1 MRTDTMTA
9 MTTKKIKSEAKRLLM
24 TCFAESAFIS
34 MLNIGIFLITYLL
47 IILAGRLTGAHT
59 AETLFPVFSSCPPIF
74 IIALCVILAAAYIL
88 SAPIYYGTRW
98 FFWQA
103 ASGNNMPASSVFAGY
118 SSYEQFRL
126 CIKLRVLS
134 DMRRLPYILVF
145 GTAVVVEGVL
155 AHRLLTGNGG
165 AENAGLI
172 YGGFALATVGVI
184 YICFCAGLKCIPVGF
199 LLANDPDAVVAD
211 IFELSEKIIKGNAGR
226 LMKLYVSFVGWF
238 LICLPAFPVIILLP
252 YFNMSLAVFLK
263 DCLAR
268 DREQPAIDKD
278 KKEPVMA

>member
-1 MRTDTMTA
+1 MTA

-24 TCFAESAFIS
+24 GCFAESAFIS

-47 IILAGRLTGAHT
+47 IIVAGRITGAHT
-59 AETLFPVFSSCPPIF
+59 ADTLFPFFSACPVSF
-74 IIALCVILAAAYIL
+74 IIALCVILIAAYIL

-118 SSYEQFRL
+118 SSAEQFSL
-126 CIKLRVLS
+126 CVRLRVLS
-134 DMRRLPYILVF
+134 DIRRLPYILVF
-145 GTAVVVEGVL
+145 GTAVIVEAFL
-155 AHRLLTGNGG
+155 AGRLLAGSGGGNAAFVYIGV
-165 AENAGLI
+165 AI
-172 YGGFALATVGVI
+172 ATVGVV

-199 LLANDPDAVVAD
+199 LLADDPDAVVSD
-211 IFELSEKIIKGNAGR
+211 IFELSEKLIKGNAGR
-226 LMKLYVSFVGWF
+226 LMKLYMSFIGWF

-268 DREQPAIDKD
+268 DREQAAEDKD
-278 KKEPVMA
+278 KKEAVMA

>member
-1 MRTDTMTA
+1 MMTS

-34 MLNIGIFLITYLL
+34 MLNIGFFLITYLL

-59 AETLFPVFSSCPPIF
+59 AETLFPVFSACPGSF
-74 IIALCVILAAAYIL
+74 VIALCAILAASYIL

-103 ASGNNMPASSVFAGY
+103 AMGNNMPASSVFAGY
-118 SSYEQFRL
+118 SSNEQFRL
-126 CIKLRVLS
+126 CVKLRVLS

-145 GTAVVVEGVL
+145 GTAVIVEGFL
-155 AHRLLTGNGG
+155 ARRLLTGGGG
-165 AENAGLI
+165 AESACLI
-172 YGGFALATVGVI
+172 YGGFALATVGVV

-199 LLANDPDAVVAD
+199 LLANDPDAVVSD
-211 IFELSEKIIKGNAGR
+211 IFELSEKLIKGNAAR
-226 LMKLYVSFVGWF
+226 LMKLYASFIGWF

-268 DREQPAIDKD
+268 DMEQSTEDKD
-278 KKEPVMA
+278 KKEAVMA

>member
-1 MRTDTMTA
+1 MTA

-59 AETLFPVFSSCPPIF
+59 AETLFPVFSSCPTIF

-126 CIKLRVLS
+126 CVKLRVLS

-145 GTAVVVEGVL
+145 GTAVVVEG
-155 AHRLLTGNGG
+155 
-165 AENAGLI
+165 ENAGLI
-172 YGGFALATVGVI
+172 YGGVALATVGVI

-199 LLANDPDAVVAD
+199 LLANDPDAVVSD
-211 IFELSEKIIKGNAGR
+211 IFELSEKIIKDNAGR

-268 DREQPAIDKD
+268 DREQPAED